1 MKEQYLFFLNER
13 TTMPGTSIHIAGFC
27 GSLRK
32 DSYNKKLLLI
42 AQNLLEADGCTFQ
55 LLSTDLPAY
64 NADHDLPLAQNRP
77 EAVNQCRQQLQEA
90 DGILIVSPEYNYSFP
105 GHLKNA
111 LDWASR
117 GSDSPLR
124 KKPVAVIGAST
135 SITGTARMQIEF
147 LSIFSYMDMKPVYQP
162 ELLIA
167 DAANKFDVEG
177 QLTNLKSLQLLR
189 KKLAGLQQLILEQKA
204 AKETPYK

>member
-1 MKEQYLFFLNER
+1 
-13 TTMPGTSIHIAGFC
+13 MPDTSIQIAGFC

-42 AQNLLEADGCTFQ
+42 AQELLEADGCTFQ
-55 LLSTDLPAY
+55 LLPTEMPPY
-64 NADHDLPLAQNRP
+64 NADEDPPLAQSRP
-77 EAVNQCRQQLQEA
+77 QAVEQCRQQLQEA
-90 DGILIVSPEYNYSFP
+90 DGLLIVSPEYNYSIP

-135 SITGTARMQIEF
+135 SITGTARMQLHLLSFF
-147 LSIFSYMDMKPVYQP
+147 LYMDMKPVYQP
-162 ELLIA
+162 EVLIA
-167 DAANKFDVEG
+167 DAANKFNEQG
-177 QLTNLKSLQLLR
+177 QLTNEKSFQLLR
-189 KKLAGLQQLILEQKA
+189 KKLAGLQQLILEEKTT
-204 AKETPYK
+204 KETPYK